1 MVLVA
6 LLAFFLRFGVP
17 ILAVLALAAVLA
29 RLGPRDGPP
38 KGEIVDREL

>member
-17 ILAVLALAAVLA
+17 IFAVLVLAAVLA
-29 RLGPRDGPP
+29 ELGPRDGAAN
-38 KGEIVDREL
+38 GEPVDLEE